1 MNDSMVN
8 KMKLSDILTPLRN
21 EIDGDDAVREKTL
34 PLGRKAVRKC
44 SESIKMT
51 HRGKFDEAKALVS
64 EARQIIVEA
73 SEGMSDSGFMM
84 RSKGLDVA
92 YQELAEAVNLLSLL
106 EHGEFTPPA
115 EYGIPPRAYLN
126 GLADTVGELRRSSLD
141 LLRHDDV
148 KKAETLLGFMEEI
161 LEELQGFDYPNALV
175 PDLRRKCDVGR
186 SLIERT
192 RGDLTRAV
200 GQSKLMKKLDEAGK
214 GLKD

>member
-1 MNDSMVN
+1 MTDSRMN

-21 EIDGDDAVREKTL
+21 EIDDDDAVREKTL

-51 HRGKFDEAKALVS
+51 HRGKFDEAKTLVS
-64 EARQIIVEA
+64 EARQIIIEA
-73 SEGMSDSGFMM
+73 SEGIVDSYFMI

-106 EHGEFTPPA
+106 EHGTFTPPE
-115 EYGIPPRAYLN
+115 EYGIPSRAYLN
-126 GLADTVGELRRSSLD
+126 GLADTVGELRRASLD

-148 KKAETLLGFMEEI
+148 DKAETLLGFMEEI
-161 LEELQGFDYPNALV
+161 LEELQAF

-186 SLIERT
+186 SLVERT

-200 GQSKLMKKLDEAGK
+200 GQSKLMKRLDNVGER
-214 GLKD
+214 LKD